1 MEKNAFHEARHH
13 LAAASCILD
22 KYEAEI
28 DQQEVREENE
38 EELAAKY
45 YFITSNKC

>member
-13 LAAASCILD
+13 LAAASYILD
-22 KYEAEI
+22 KYEAEVN
-28 DQQEVREENE
+28 QQEVSEEHE

-45 YFITSNKC
+45 YFQTDN